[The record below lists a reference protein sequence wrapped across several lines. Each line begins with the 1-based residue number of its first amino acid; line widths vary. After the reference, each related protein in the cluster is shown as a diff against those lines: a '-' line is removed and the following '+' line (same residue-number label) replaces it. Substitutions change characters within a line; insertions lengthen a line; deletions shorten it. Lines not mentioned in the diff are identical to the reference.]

1 MTAYKPRIADN
12 QLKKMLRRIGAVLIQ
27 GPKWCG
33 KTTTAEQMAAS
44 CIYLD
49 NPEKQKMYRQTAE
62 LNIGALLQGETPRL
76 MDEWQLSQNFGMPFV
91 MKWIIVKLR
100 DSFF

>member
-33 KTTTAEQMAAS
+33 KTTTAEQMA
-44 CIYLD
+44 YLLGSTYM
-49 NPEKQKMYRQTAE
+49 NPEIPGIKYSEAHGE
-62 LNIGALLQGETPRL
+62 NVPYFNIYFGWDIPNNPRWHATKFQFIL
-76 MDEWQLSQNFGMPFV
+76 
-91 MKWIIVKLR
+91 KA
-100 DSFF
+100 FFAVIM